1 MLAYNSNLEIT
12 NMKKNILICS
22 FFLIINLFFSL
33 DAQAQLY
40 IGGDF
45 SRSHISYKSDY
56 DNYFNDNYNVYG
68 PVVGINVNGVG
79 IEGFYQIAGGVNSD
93 LGDDS
98 DFRVYGAEFI
108 LELPA
113 SEMVDFIASLGFVKY
128 EFEYT
133 PSGGE
138 KIEEDCEGVR
148 FGLGFQLNL
157 NKHIALRTMYHYSSI
172 NSNID
177 KFDNINELTAGFR
190 IYF

>member
-1 MLAYNSNLEIT
+1 
-12 NMKKNILICS
+12 MKKNILICS
-22 FFLIINLFFSL
+22 LFLIINLFLSMN
-33 DAQAQLY
+33 AQAQLY

-68 PVVGINVNGVG
+68 PVVGVSVNGIG
-79 IEGFYQIAGGVNSD
+79 IEGFYQIAGGVNDD

-98 DFRVYGAEFI
+98 DFRVYGVEFI
-108 LELPA
+108 MELPA
-113 SEMVDFIASLGFVKY
+113 SELIDFVASLGFVKY
-128 EFEYT
+128 EFEHT

-138 KIEEDCEGVR
+138 KIREDCEGVR
-148 FGLGFQLNL
+148 FGLGFQINL

-177 KFDNINELTAGFR
+177 KFDNISELTAGFR